1 MIDFS
6 YLHDF
11 ILENEE
17 VYTDWIV
24 SVIDEYDVVVGELN
38 YIFCSDEYLHKM
50 NVDFLEHDTFTDIIT
65 FDYSEADVISGDLFI
80 SIDRVKE
87 NAASFNCSFQ
97 DEILRVMSHGVF
109 HLLGFK
115 DKTESEISEIR
126 ALENQAI
133 SLFHVKQ

>member
-17 VYTDWIV
+17 VYADWIK
-24 SVIDEYDVVVGELN
+24 SIIDEYDVVVGELN

-126 ALENQAI
+126 ALENEAI